1 MNTHVASGAAVLM
14 GILGLCMLTGSHREA
29 PLVGHQKIGPE
40 ILALEARVSQ
50 APEDAEALAS
60 LAQHY
65 VDRDAPG
72 MAIAALSRAPE
83 AVRSRARVSHVW
95 AVALMHEGKASEALD
110 QENRTLDTCGRD
122 SCAPWLVASALRY
135 HEFLSAM
142 VEGGVEDYRRDPDA
156 TLVAYGRASRNLV
169 AVLDHQ

>member
-1 MNTHVASGAAVLM
+1 MKNHVASGAAVLM

-29 PLVGHQKIGPE
+29 PLVGYQKIGPE

-50 APEDAEALAS
+50 SPDDADALAS

-83 AVRSRARVSHVW
+83 SVRSNARVSHAW

-110 QENRTLDTCGRD
+110 QENRALSAC
-122 SCAPWLVASALRY
+122 SSEPCAPWMVASALR
-135 HEFLSAM
+135 HHGFLSAL
-142 VEGGVEDYRRDPDA
+142 VDHGVEDYRRDPDA
-156 TLVAYGRASRNLV
+156 TLAAYGRVSRNLV
-169 AVLDHQ
+169 AVLDPQ

>member
-1 MNTHVASGAAVLM
+1 MKNHVASGAAVLM

-29 PLVGHQKIGPE
+29 PLVGYQKIGPE

-50 APEDAEALAS
+50 TPEDADALAF

-72 MAIAALSRAPE
+72 MAIAALSRASE
-83 AVRSRARVSHVW
+83 QVRAHARVSHAW

-110 QENRTLDTCGRD
+110 QENRTLEACNRD
-122 SCAPWLVASALRY
+122 SCAPWLVASALR
-135 HEFLSAM
+135 HHGFLTAL

-156 TLVAYGRASRNLV
+156 TLAAYGRSSRNLV
-169 AVLDHQ
+169 AVLDRQ